1 MVSKNGQQKWPA
13 KMASKNG
20 QQKWPATRPTY

>member
-1 MVSKNGQQKWPA
+1 MVSKNGQQKWSA